1 MKVFYCLGLI
11 VLAERC
17 LSFYHKCDV
26 RVCGTVVRMNRQVF
40 LAELG
45 KDISSNLGVRFQ
57 PTRWKQG
64 SEGASHIVSTGVV
77 TNDEGLDFFVKS
89 GSLGEYEMFAA
100 EFEGISE
107 IYGTKTIRVPRPVS
121 KGSANSIAYVVF
133 EKLSLG
139 GRADPAKYADKLI
152 AMHQCSPPNG
162 TFGWKRNNT
171 IGPTF
176 QPNNYCSTWV
186 EFWDKYR
193 LGHMIQLARAE
204 GAAFPNEG
212 KLREKVKTL
221 LEQHSCSPSLL
232 HGDLWS
238 GNQGA
243 TTEGEPVIFDP
254 SVYVSVSLS
263 IPYLT
268 KFVGSMVI
276 EK

>member
-1 MKVFYCLGLI
+1 MKVFYWLGLI
-11 VLAERC
+11 VIVERC
-17 LSFYHKCDV
+17 LSFYRKGEV

-40 LAELG
+40 LVELG
-45 KDISSNLGVRFQ
+45 KDISSKLGVRFQ

-64 SEGASHIVSTGVV
+64 SEGASHMVSTGVV

-89 GSLGEYEMFAA
+89 GSLGKFEMFAA
-100 EFEGISE
+100 EFDGISK
-107 IYGTKTIRVPRPVS
+107 IYETKTIRVPRPVS
-121 KGSANSIAYVVF
+121 KGSINSLAYVVF

-139 GRADPAKYADKLI
+139 GRGDPAKYAEKLI
-152 AMHQCSPPNG
+152 AMHQCSSPNKM
-162 TFGWKRNNT
+162 FGWKQNNT

-176 QPNNYCSTWV
+176 QPNNYCSTWG

-238 GNQGA
+238 GNQGT

-263 IPYLT
+263 LP
-268 KFVGSMVI
+268 
-276 EK
+276 